1 MPLGEA
7 LVSLG
12 LVGRMLVRPR
22 QALQAVEE
30 RSRGGLLAAAL
41 LVLVAI
47 PLSRASDFA
56 PRVWDLDRP
65 VAVTGRVIWT
75 MTKEAGIAGAF
86 VLGILAM
93 LRARVDRDRLRS
105 RRDLQLAAACCLPAV
120 LLRVVANILPSLAP
134 QSARPAWMIEGA
146 WLLPGVVWTL
156 ILGEIVVR
164 AVRRRDPDAR
174 LAWAEDHAGG
184 RIPAEPRPMDTVI
197 AIATLLVAVFA
208 GVIDVRR
215 QGSSDVQ
222 APAFT
227 LARLDGH
234 NELVNVH
241 DLRGKT
247 VVLDFWAS
255 WCQPCRKMFPRLERA
270 HQRWKARGVSFV
282 GIACDDEDTSADE
295 LTRFVAGIGA
305 SYPMVRGTPPVM
317 RDYRI
322 EAYPT
327 LFVIRPDGVIDRL
340 MNTAS
345 EEQLDEA
352 IAAASK

>member
-30 RSRGGLLAAAL
+30 RARGGLLAATL
-41 LVLVAI
+41 LVLIAI
-47 PLSRASDFA
+47 PLSRASDFI
-56 PRVWDLDRP
+56 PRVWDADRTA
-65 VAVTGRVIWT
+65 AVTERVIGT
-75 MTKEAGIAGAF
+75 MTIEAGIAAAF
-86 VLGILAM
+86 VLMVLGM

-105 RRDLQLAAACCLPAV
+105 RRDLQLAAACCLPA
-120 LLRVVANILPSLAP
+120 LLLHVVANILPGLGRQA
-134 QSARPAWMIEGA
+134 ARPAWMTEGA

-164 AVRRRDPDAR
+164 AIRRRDPDAR
-174 LAWAEDHAGG
+174 LAWAEDRAGR

-197 AIATLLVAVFA
+197 AVATLLVAVFA

-215 QGSSDVQ
+215 QGSPDVQ
-222 APAFT
+222 APAFS
-227 LARLDGH
+227 LGRLDGH
-234 NELVNVH
+234 SDLV
-241 DLRGKT
+241 DMQGLRGKT

-255 WCQPCRKMFPRLERA
+255 WCQPCRRMFPRLERA
-270 HQRWKARGVSFV
+270 HQRWKARGVAFV
-282 GIACDDEDTSADE
+282 GIACDDEDTSAEE
-295 LTRFVAGIGA
+295 LTRFVAGIG
-305 SYPMVRGTPPVM
+305 STYPMVRGTPPVM
-317 RDYRI
+317 HDYRI

-340 MNTAS
+340 MNSAS